1 MVKYWLHD
9 IIFIDTATDII
20 QLDNT
25 DITYRDINIQV
36 VEGTSITISLILIK
50 FSWVLQGWHIF
61 NFISIKGRAWSLGA
75 LIKSSFDL
83 SPFSAT
89 T

>member
-1 MVKYWLHD
+1 MVKYWLSD
-9 IIFIDTATDII
+9 IIFLDTATDII

-36 VEGTSITISLILIK
+36 GKGTTISLILIK
-50 FSWVLQGWHIF
+50 FSYVLQGWHIF
-61 NFISIKGRAWSLGA
+61 NFIFIKGLAWSLRA
-75 LIKSSFDL
+75 LIKSSFNL
-83 SPFSAT
+83 FPPSAT